1 MLDTLL
7 ATASLRDVIDIGLL
21 AFIIYQALRLIQG
34 TRAWQM
40 TFGVIGVILF
50 YYVANQAGLRTL
62 SLLLQ
67 NFIPYFVFALLVI
80 FQSEIRRALAKIGRT
95 RFVGLLGGKRRPHKL
110 EEVVL
115 AATELSSKRIGALIV
130 LEKDIGLKNYIESGI
145 LLDAN
150 LTYDLLL
157 TIFNPRGPLHDGAV
171 IIAGERILA
180 AGCFLPLTTDPYL
193 SKELGTRHRA
203 AIGMTAETDS
213 VAVVVSEETG
223 TISIVQEGEM
233 TRNLDSAR
241 LMKLLDRALESTP
254 PTPQREKNETPE
266 GTATTEQESGVV

>member
-1 MLDTLL
+1 MLDALL

-40 TFGVIGVILF
+40 TFGVVGVILF

-62 SLLLQ
+62 SLLLER
-67 NFIPYFVFALLVI
+67 FLPYFVFALLVI
-80 FQSEIRRALAKIGRT
+80 YQSEIRRALAKIGRT
-95 RFVGLLGGKRRPHKL
+95 RYVGIFDGKRNLHKL
-110 EEVVL
+110 EEIVL

-157 TIFNPRGPLHDGAV
+157 TIFNPKGPLHDGAV
-171 IIAGERILA
+171 IAAGNRILA

-241 LMKLLDRALESTP
+241 LMKLLDRALGSTP
-254 PTPQREKNETPE
+254 PTAKRPKNKTRE
-266 GTATTEQESGVV
+266 GRATAEQESGVA

>member
-1 MLDTLL
+1 MPDSLL
-7 ATASLRDVIDIGLL
+7 VDVSLRDVVDIGVL
-21 AFIIYQALRLIQG
+21 AFIIYQALRFIQG

-40 TFGVIGVILF
+40 TFGVIGIILF
-50 YYVANQAGLRTL
+50 YYMANRFGLRTL
-62 SLLLQ
+62 SLLLE
-67 NFIPYFVFALLVI
+67 NFIPYFVFGLLVI
-80 FQSEIRRALAKIGRT
+80 YQSEIRRALAKIGRT
-95 RFVGLLGGKRRPHKL
+95 RFLDFLDNNKRPPRRL

-115 AATELSSKRIGALIV
+115 AASELSSKRIGALIV
-130 LEKDIGLKNYIESGI
+130 LERDIGLKNYIESGI

-157 TIFNPRGPLHDGAV
+157 TIFNPKGPLHDGAV
-171 IIAGERILA
+171 IISGNRIVA

-203 AIGMTAETDS
+203 AIGMTSENDS

-223 TISIVQEGEM
+223 TISIVQSGEM

-241 LMKLLDRALESTP
+241 LMRMLDKSFSNGSPSKEKPGGTSKKQTAAE
-254 PTPQREKNETPE
+254 QR
-266 GTATTEQESGVV
+266 SGAA